1 MHGTTDHVQSS
12 DNDAMRKRY
21 EMLKARV
28 EHKLRIEE
36 GQAEALPFLA
46 QAYGDTLKSSS
57 MLTRATDIA
66 QKFCI
71 IAAGVIPILLFL
83 RVAF

>member
-1 MHGTTDHVQSS
+1 MHGTIDQAQSGS
-12 DNDAMRKRY
+12 DEAMRARY
-21 EMLKARV
+21 KALKARV
-28 EHKLRIEE
+28 EHNLRIEE

-46 QAYGDTLKSSS
+46 QVYGDTLNRRPMLKS
-57 MLTRATDIA
+57 ATDWA
-66 QKFCI
+66 QRFCI